1 MPTSPNIEG
10 LPYHKE
16 VPVYEFDLDKSRGF
30 LQKAWGGRVWD
41 NGFKMVITYNSGN
54 AMREAAAIMLAENI
68 MSLNPKFNIEIR
80 NVEWKDYLVQYR
92 SFMYPIFIT
101 GWGADYA
108 DPHNFLYTFMHSR
121 GVYGKFMAYKNDEV
135 DRLCETGIA
144 TVEPAK
150 REEIYT
156 RLQHLWFEEAIG
168 IPLYQQIN
176 IRAYRD
182 WIDGYMPNAM
192 LTDAWED
199 LKRIV
204 KKIPPK

>member
-1 MPTSPNIEG
+1 M
-10 LPYHKE
+10 
-16 VPVYEFDLDKSRGF
+16 
-30 LQKAWGGRVWD
+30 QKAWGGRVWD
-41 NGFKMVITYNSGN
+41 MGFKMVITYNSGN

-101 GWGADYA
+101 GWAADYA
-108 DPHNFLYTFMHSR
+108 DPHNFLNTFMHSR
-121 GVYGKFMAYKNDEV
+121 GVYGKFMAYKNTEV
-135 DRLCETGIA
+135 DRLCEAGIA

-150 REEIYT
+150 RKEIYT
-156 RLQHLWFEEAIG
+156 RLQHLWYEDAIG

-176 IRAYRD
+176 MRTYRD
-182 WIDGYMPNAM
+182 WISGYVPNAM
-192 LTDAWED
+192 LTDEWED

-204 KKIPPK
+204 KKIPP